1 MPATSPESCLLL
13 LLCFYFRSFFNKNF
27 WEELYSSVQL
37 IMMTKTPKLK
47 RKIRNRICLILH
59 LHLEHNSMN
68 YRRKEIKALIASSNI
83 LEEIYRIFLKSKFKM
98 NLWKVYFPQ
107 TLWNNFY
114 PIRVDPDP
122 EVEGIGSG
130 VVEMA
135 EGVSSIT
142 SLEDLF
148 EERLMD
154 MDGFLALVSLI
165 NRAVKLLWSFAA
177 LFFKPFKPEVPA
189 LADLTFFNGSGS
201 VGLPILWGMSFIQS
215 SQMFTMTFS
224 NVLRWATTY
233 CLIFCKWLELWLKRM
248 QQKQIKKRKK
258 LLVNLK
264 NVQPLCKKVCSISE
278 PLILKC

>member
-59 LHLEHNSMN
+59 LHLENNSMN

-224 NVLRWATTY
+224 NVTSWIYFFLVSLLQPWHVV
-233 CLIFCKWLELWLKRM
+233 IEGF
-248 QQKQIKKRKK
+248 RK
-258 LLVNLK
+258 L
-264 NVQPLCKKVCSISE
+264 
-278 PLILKC
+278 

>member
-1 MPATSPESCLLL
+1 
-13 LLCFYFRSFFNKNF
+13 
-27 WEELYSSVQL
+27 
-37 IMMTKTPKLK
+37 
-47 RKIRNRICLILH
+47 
-59 LHLEHNSMN
+59 MN

-142 SLEDLF
+142 TLEDLF

-165 NRAVKLLWSFAA
+165 NRAVKLL
-177 LFFKPFKPEVPA
+177 
-189 LADLTFFNGSGS
+189 
-201 VGLPILWGMSFIQS
+201 
-215 SQMFTMTFS
+215 
-224 NVLRWATTY
+224 
-233 CLIFCKWLELWLKRM
+233 
-248 QQKQIKKRKK
+248 
-258 LLVNLK
+258 
-264 NVQPLCKKVCSISE
+264 
-278 PLILKC
+278 